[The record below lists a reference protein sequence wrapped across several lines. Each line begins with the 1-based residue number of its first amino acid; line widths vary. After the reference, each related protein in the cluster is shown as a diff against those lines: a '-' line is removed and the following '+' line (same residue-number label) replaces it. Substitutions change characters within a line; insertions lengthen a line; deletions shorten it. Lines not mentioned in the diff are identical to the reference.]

1 MKVVFDS
8 RLKSIIRGC
17 ANGDKD
23 AQAKLYPLYADMLF
37 GVCLRYVR
45 NQPDAEDVLQDTFMR
60 VYRGINNYQG
70 NGSFEGWL
78 KTTCVRTALR
88 FLERKQKLRG
98 DVELS
103 ETSEVEDNK
112 FPDALSNLTV
122 SELMKE
128 VMALPTGYR
137 VVFNLYAIEGYK
149 HKEIAEMLDISVG
162 TSKSQLAR
170 ARQMLKDRI
179 LILNKVENTNQKN
192 VG

>member
-1 MKVVFDS
+1 MKVVYDS

-23 AQAKLYPLYADMLF
+23 AQAKLYTLYADMLF

-88 FLERKQKLRG
+88 FLERKEKLRG
-98 DVELS
+98 DVQLS
-103 ETSEVEDNK
+103 ETAELEDTK
-112 FPDALSNLTV
+112 LPGALSNLKV

-170 ARQMLKDRI
+170 ARQMLKERI
-179 LILNKVENTNQKN
+179 LLLNKGENTNQKN